1 MVWLDCDVM
10 RELDVV
16 YGLEDGKSL
25 AYSGYANIFDSFR
38 VQKTQ
43 DIASDVVPCYEL
55 RKGTYEITDRS

>member
-38 VQKTQ
+38 VQKT
-43 DIASDVVPCYEL
+43 
-55 RKGTYEITDRS
+55 